1 MRYLPAIIASIIA
14 FGLTVSLPLLFADR
28 SGKGDN
34 PFPIS
39 ADREEEMSAL
49 EELHKQVDLNGMLER
64 IGQNN
69 AQLGTVNEN
78 ILGGLSAINQKSGQT
93 VQVHE
98 KLQTV
103 NEGLKGQS
111 LTLGDLESVTGQQ
124 VDLSQNMNDL
134 SFFLNGK
141 MNLIAS
147 SASAQVDQAKQLRAI
162 TLDTKAKLEKALE
175 QNRVLNNKLKSAAA
189 KSRQAANSL
198 P

>member
-1 MRYLPAIIASIIA
+1 MRYLPAIIASLIA
-14 FGLTVSLPLLFADR
+14 FTLTVSLPMLFADR
-28 SGKGDN
+28 SEKGDN

-39 ADREEEMSAL
+39 ASLEETNTLA
-49 EELHKQVDLNGMLER
+49 ELHKQVDLNGMLER

-69 AQLGTVNEN
+69 RQLGAVNEN
-78 ILGGLSAINQKSGQT
+78 ILGGLSSIDQKSGQT

-103 NEGLKGQS
+103 RDGLDDQS
-111 LTLGDLESVTGQQ
+111 FTLGDLETVTGQQ

-134 SFFLNGK
+134 SAFLNGK
-141 MNLIAS
+141 MTSIAS
-147 SASAQVDQAKQLRAI
+147 SAKDQVDQTEQLRAI
-162 TLDTKAKLEKALE
+162 TLDTKAKLERALE
-175 QNRVLNNKLKSAAA
+175 QNQLLNEKLKSAAA

>member
-1 MRYLPAIIASIIA
+1 
-14 FGLTVSLPLLFADR
+14 
-28 SGKGDN
+28 
-34 PFPIS
+34 
-39 ADREEEMSAL
+39 
-49 EELHKQVDLNGMLER
+49 MLER

-69 AQLGTVNEN
+69 RQLGAVNEN
-78 ILGGLSAINQKSGQT
+78 ILGGLSSIDQKSGQT

-103 NEGLKGQS
+103 RDGLDDQS
-111 LTLGDLESVTGQQ
+111 FTLGDLETVTGQQ

-134 SFFLNGK
+134 SAFLNGK
-141 MNLIAS
+141 MTSIAS
-147 SASAQVDQAKQLRAI
+147 SAKDQVDQTEQLRAI

-175 QNRVLNNKLKSAAA
+175 QNQLLNEKLKSAAA

>member
-1 MRYLPAIIASIIA
+1 MRYLPAILASVIA
-14 FGLTVSLPLLFADR
+14 FGLTVSLPMLFADK

-34 PFPIS
+34 PFPFS
-39 ADREEEMSAL
+39 ADREEEVSAL
-49 EELHKQVDLNGMLER
+49 QGLHKQVDLNGMLER

-69 AQLGTVNEN
+69 QQLGAVNEN
-78 ILGGLSAINQKSGQT
+78 ILGGLSSIDKKSGQT

-103 NEGLKGQS
+103 NEGLKDQS
-111 LTLGDLESVTGQQ
+111 STLGDLESVTGQQ
-124 VDLSQNMNDL
+124 VDLSQNLNDL
-134 SFFLNGK
+134 SSFLNGK
-141 MNLIAS
+141 MDLIAS
-147 SASAQVDQAKQLRAI
+147 AAKAQVDQTDQLRAI

-175 QNRVLNNKLKSAAA
+175 QNQVLNSKLKSAAA